1 MIRPYS
7 KRVLSP
13 FVGLIRITELARAQ
27 ALSLDGNNW
36 AIQYSL
42 AEDKC
47 MRAKQSVAG
56 LSQNYS
62 LVATI
67 ELRQ

>member
-1 MIRPYS
+1 
-7 KRVLSP
+7 V
-13 FVGLIRITELARAQ
+13 ARAQ